1 MGDATLDRLAPEDA
15 KILALER
22 GAVAGHTAKIVVLS
36 EVRTVDEIRERVAAG
51 LPHAPRLRR
60 RLVPTPLG
68 LAPPV
73 WADDPQ
79 FELARHVVHAPA
91 PDPLPRDE
99 LPRLVGR
106 LMAGRLDR
114 AHPLWRMDV
123 APLSDPPGTAII
135 WRLHHAMADGAT
147 SVRLARA
154 LLWDGAD
161 DPADEL
167 AALAAAPAPSTPRLL
182 LEGARWRGQA
192 TRDNARE
199 LRRAIAQA
207 RARHRE
213 AGGEPSE
220 LIPVIRRE
228 LRGNG
233 RPTPLAAKAGPRRAV
248 AWFGTELTELHDAA
262 HQAGATVNDAVLT
275 VVAGGLSRWLAAHGY
290 EPGEV
295 RAKVPVSLHHAGDG
309 AANRDSFMFVDLDL
323 QEADPHARLRTIS
336 AETKECKQHHDAEV
350 LDAFLH
356 DIGEVSHTAEK
367 LAERWA
373 RSPRVFALNVS
384 NVPGPPGPLTV
395 AGAPVESMIS
405 LAEIAQRH
413 ALRVSVISSGGRLGF
428 GLCADADAVGDV
440 ATLAGEMET
449 VAQALAVS
457 TA

>member
-1 MGDATLDRLAPEDA
+1 VGDAVLDRLSPEDA

-36 EVRTVDEIRERVAAG
+36 EARTVEEIRARVAEG
-51 LPHAPRLRR
+51 LPCAPRLKR

-73 WADDPQ
+73 WADDPD
-79 FELARHVVHAPA
+79 FDLVRHVVGAPA
-91 PDPLPRDE
+91 PDPLPRDA
-99 LPRLVGR
+99 LPDLVGR

-123 APLSDPPGTAII
+123 APLSEPEGTAII
-135 WRLHHAMADGAT
+135 WRLHHAMADGSM
-147 SVRLARA
+147 SVRLAKD
-154 LLWDGAD
+154 LLWDGD
-161 DPADEL
+161 EDPADAL
-167 AALAAAPAPSTPRLL
+167 AALVTGPPPSARRML

-199 LRRAIAQA
+199 LRRAIARA

-220 LIPVIRRE
+220 LRTVLRRE
-228 LRGNG
+228 LRSAS
-233 RPTPLAAKAGPRRAV
+233 RPTPLAVKAGSRRAV
-248 AWFGTELTELHDAA
+248 AWFGTELGLLHDAA
-262 HQAGATVNDAVLT
+262 KQAGATVNDAVLT
-275 VVAGGLSRWLAAHGY
+275 VVAGGLSQWLADHGV

-309 AANRDSFMFVDLDL
+309 VANRDSFMFVDLDL
-323 QEADPHARLRTIS
+323 EDTDPHTRLRRIS

-356 DIGEVSHTAEK
+356 GLGEVSHTAEK

-440 ATLAGEMET
+440 ATLADEMEA
-449 VAQALAVS
+449 VARTL
-457 TA
+457 TAAA